1 MSLLIRIVH
10 WVRQGGEEAM
20 QTKLK
25 KLSLLLRIQL
35 SVKGGMKWKVG
46 VTLGPTC

>member
-35 SVKGGMKWKVG
+35 SVKVGMKWKVG